1 MNETRSA
8 VYAGT
13 FDPPTVGH
21 QWMIEQGAALFPRL
35 IVGLGIHPGKSPLF
49 PVAARLAML
58 RDSVKHLPNAEVEEF
73 SNRYLIDFARERG
86 ARFVL
91 RGIRTESDYEY
102 ERAMRN
108 INGDLAPGVTTVFLM
123 PPREIAEVSSSL
135 VKSLIGPVGWEEV
148 VQKYVSPAVHAKLV
162 EAARARA

>member
-1 MNETRSA
+1 MERTDNLSRSED
-8 VYAGT
+8 VINRDRGT
-13 FDPPTVGH
+13 HRG
-21 QWMIEQGAALFPRL
+21 G
-35 IVGLGIHPGKSPLF
+35 GIQSGVLS
-49 PVAARLAML
+49 RSY
-58 RDSVKHLPNAEVEEF
+58 RNR

-86 ARFVL
+86 AHFVL

-135 VKSLIGPVGWEEV
+135 VKSLVGPAGWEDV
-148 VQKYVSPAVHAKLV
+148 VRKYVPDAVHAKLV
-162 EAARARA
+162 EAVRARA